1 MTNAHRGNDKKE
13 SVPVK
18 GSHLITRTVKSPE
31 AKTIGAQFELEVLPL
46 GLEETGT
53 CGRLPPIQMLCVH
66 INRIAYRAFYEHP
79 VTNTYDPSF
88 LPVGTTDEFLS
99 KNPCS
104 LDVRRRSYPQ
114 TVFVPA

>member
-1 MTNAHRGNDKKE
+1 VTNVHRGNDKKE

-53 CGRLPPIQMLCVH
+53 VLAALLPPIHSSNLTAC
-66 INRIAYRAFYEHP
+66 RAFP
-79 VTNTYDPSF
+79 NM
-88 LPVGTTDEFLS
+88 
-99 KNPCS
+99 
-104 LDVRRRSYPQ
+104 Q
-114 TVFVPA
+114 